1 MTAPTRPQGVLSVRE
16 SRSRPRLS
24 DRPLKAELDS
34 ALSQRNDLDRVAT
47 LRAEYRDDAE
57 AGVLARVGSDLLV
70 ATGRARRLLAKF
82 RWAGKREAESG
93 HFDSAADLAAMPLG
107 RCSLA
112 TAASTS
118 LPAEAATSSGRC
130 SSGEAATFRQRYE

>member
-57 AGVLARVGSDLLV
+57 AGVLARFGSDLLV
-70 ATGRARRLLAKF
+70 ARSEAR
-82 RWAGKREAESG
+82 
-93 HFDSAADLAAMPLG
+93 
-107 RCSLA
+107 C
-112 TAASTS
+112 
-118 LPAEAATSSGRC
+118 
-130 SSGEAATFRQRYE
+130 